1 MKHRRQLAAPL
12 ACAMAVGLCAGHVM
26 ADGAPASS
34 ETVEPPHLVSPAPDA
49 QEDTPSPDA
58 SAGAAVGNAS
68 PSDGQAGL
76 ALRSQR
82 KAFILDQEPISPDIP
97 LSQRQD
103 AAGTVSFENLGPR
116 MVAHNLNILSLD
128 ATIDS
133 IAAIDYD
140 ELEDNLEDALDL
152 LRHQQ
157 NQMSQLIRGT
167 DAAVDGLQAT
177 LTGTGTDIDLS
188 FFKTALNSY
197 PQSAIASLAA
207 QMASIEDTLDDIDDG
222 VMQDQSSSAIRQLRN
237 AKNQIVMGGETL
249 YLTLL
254 GLERTQQGLQRNLAA
269 LDRTLAELEVRYEMG
284 QISALT
290 LAEAKAGRTALV
302 SGMDTLSMNI
312 TGLRRQLEGM
322 LGEEITGTIQL
333 SPLTIVHAA
342 ELDAM
347 DYETDL
353 KQVKKNSY
361 DLYAARQ
368 SLSDAEEAED
378 DLDLKTA
385 ADYEFDAA
393 RYTIDAA
400 ELTLKATEQSIE
412 LSFASLLDQVR
423 DQRQVLA
430 AAQTSYAIK
439 QDSFAAAQ
447 LKYEQG
453 TISYN
458 ALMEAQDALDEAADA
473 VDTAAIDLFTY
484 YNNYCWAVE
493 HGILS

>member
-1 MKHRRQLAAPL
+1 MNHRRQLAAAL
-12 ACAMAVGLCAGHVM
+12 ACAMAVSLCAGNVL
-26 ADGAPASS
+26 ADGSADPT
-34 ETVEPPHLVSPAPDA
+34 ETADLPLLISPAPSAAESAESGADDSTA
-49 QEDTPSPDA
+49 TEDTEAPAVAP
-58 SAGAAVGNAS
+58 AGTAA
-68 PSDGQAGL
+68 L
-76 ALRSQR
+76 SQR
-82 KAFILDQEPISPDIP
+82 KAFITEGEELSPDIP
-97 LSQRQD
+97 LSERQD
-103 AAGTVSFENLGPR
+103 AEGTVSFENLGPR
-116 MVAHNLNILSLD
+116 MLEHNLNIRSLD

-133 IAAIDYD
+133 ITAIDYD
-140 ELEDNLEDALDL
+140 EMEDMLEDTLDL
-152 LRHQQ
+152 LRYQQ

-167 DAAVDGLQAT
+167 EAAVDGLQSS
-177 LTGTGTDIDLS
+177 LDGTGIDLS
-188 FFKTALNSY
+188 FFKTALSAY
-197 PQSAIASLAA
+197 PQSAIASLAT

-222 VMQDQSSSAIRQLRN
+222 VMEDQSNSAIRQLRN

-254 GLERTQQGLQRNLAA
+254 GLEQTQQGLQRNLAA
-269 LDRTLAELEVRYEMG
+269 LDRTLAELDVRYEMG

-322 LGEEITGTIQL
+322 LGEEIAGTLQL
-333 SPLTIVHAA
+333 APLTSVSAA
-342 ELDAM
+342 ELEAM
-347 DYETDL
+347 DYEADL

-361 DLYAARQ
+361 DLYAAKQ
-368 SLSDAEEAED
+368 SLSDAEDAEA

-385 ADYEFDAA
+385 ADYQFDAA
-393 RYTIDAA
+393 KYTIDAA
-400 ELTLKATEQSIE
+400 ELTLQATEQSIE
-412 LSFASLLDQVR
+412 LSFAALLDQVR
-423 DQRQVLA
+423 DQQQVLA
-430 AAQTSYAIK
+430 AAQTSLSVK
-439 QDSFAAAQ
+439 QSSFAAAQ

-493 HGILS
+493 HGIVN